1 MNTAFGYTSKQIESE
16 RINDGGQKAA
26 ILNGS

>member
-1 MNTAFGYTSKQIESE
+1 MTTAFGYTSKQIDTE

-26 ILNGS
+26 ILNA

>member
-1 MNTAFGYTSKQIESE
+1 MTTMFGYTSKHIETE

-26 ILNGS
+26 ILNG